1 MKMGIVIVT
10 GVPGVGKSTVMN
22 AAKDFGYSIVNF
34 GTTMFEEAQKEG
46 VKDRDDLRKLP
57 VDVQKRLQK
66 QAGEKIGQMD
76 NIIVD
81 THASI
86 LTSSGYWPGLPE
98 WTVKAIM
105 PNQIVLV
112 EALPEE
118 IEKRRSNDTSRTR
131 DSDDIG
137 LHQRM
142 NREYAI
148 AAAVM
153 TGAAVGFVHNNDNK
167 IDEAV
172 EQFRK
177 ILDK

>member
-1 MKMGIVIVT
+1 MGIVIVT

-34 GTTMFEEAQKEG
+34 GTTMFEEAKKEG

-112 EALPEE
+112 EAFPEE
-118 IEKRRSNDTSRTR
+118 IESRLIPLIKKDGESYKRVIMRVPGFGRASKSYNSFIIIALLDDWKDRSES
-131 DSDDIG
+131 
-137 LHQRM
+137 
-142 NREYAI
+142 A
-148 AAAVM
+148 
-153 TGAAVGFVHNNDNK
+153 K
-167 IDEAV
+167 
-172 EQFRK
+172 K
-177 ILDK
+177 